1 MLGRTLESLKW
12 YIFFFRVPFRDVMHP
27 YDPTSLRLFVA
38 VCEERNIALAAQ
50 REAIV
55 PSAVSKRIAQM
66 EAQAGTPLLARGRRG
81 VAVTAAGE
89 TLWRY
94 AREALQLLDRMQAE
108 LTAYAEGVQGQ
119 VRVFASM
126 SALAQFLPAD
136 VGRFARDHA
145 QVRVSMEEREIW
157 EVVRGVEEGRADIG
171 VCWDAVDLGRL
182 QRFAYRE
189 DQLAVVLPAGHALAG
204 RKRLHFAD
212 TLDHEHVDILGRS
225 IMKTTQQRQAA
236 IAGKPLRTR
245 LQVAT
250 VDAACRIVAAQL
262 ALAIV
267 PREEARL
274 FEQPLGLVVLPLADG
289 WAKRRFVLAV
299 RDAKALAP
307 AARRLLESLRADAQD
322 GAAALRP
329 AGPRAS
335 AAAAAPRRR
344 APRRA

>member
-1 MLGRTLESLKW
+1 
-12 YIFFFRVPFRDVMHP
+12 MHA

-66 EAQAGTPLLARGRRG
+66 EAQAGTPLLERGRRG
-81 VAVTAAGE
+81 VAVTPAGE

-94 AREALQLLDRMQAE
+94 AREALQLLERMQAE

-119 VRVFASM
+119 VRLFASM

-136 VGRFARDHA
+136 VGRFARDYA

-189 DQLAVVLPAGHALAG
+189 DRLAVVLPAGHALAG
-204 RKRLHFAD
+204 RKSLRFAD

-274 FEQPLGLVVLPLADG
+274 FEQPLGLAVVPLADD
-289 WAKRRFVLAV
+289 WARRRFVLAV
-299 RDAKALAP
+299 RDAKSLAP
-307 AARRLLESLRADAQD
+307 AARLLLDSLRASAREASPLTP
-322 GAAALRP
+322 GSATAVGVAPAASAGTARVARAAP
-329 AGPRAS
+329 ATRATPS
-335 AAAAAPRRR
+335 AAARHR
-344 APRRA
+344 APRPA